1 MKKRVLVVA
10 LLVLLAVASA
20 FAGGAKEAK
29 KSLTVWVEKS
39 FSDDAN
45 YAMEQRVKE
54 FGKEFDVDVSVE
66 MINALDFMTKLN
78 AAIEAGNPPD
88 IVTANMYKVLSYGEN
103 NPFLDVTEKVAA
115 LDAEREIFDASIE
128 NTKIDGKN
136 YYYPF
141 YNSVSIMYYRTDK
154 LAEAGLDIPET
165 WEEVF
170 EAAKAISDPD
180 NGFYGLAMGCGPTD
194 EDGCNTFRT
203 IMWANG
209 GGLYAP
215 DGTITA
221 NTDPVVLELVEDY
234 KDLYESEAIPPAAT
248 TWGPAGNNTSYMMGE
263 SGICYNSPTLYNSL
277 KADPNYAELFAN
289 TVVAAPPKGA
299 TGESYALNLAF
310 GWGII
315 AASKNIDTAYEFID
329 YTYEKEWYDSYIKQV
344 APVFVP
350 VFTDAKN
357 DPFYTDDVANAAA
370 VGYAESAMGYYG
382 YPVDT
387 LEGRILAS
395 KHYYQFPVCKML
407 NNVVTQ
413 GMTPQQSLDALAAET
428 QALAESI

>member
-45 YAMEQRVKE
+45 WAMEQRVKE

-141 YNSVSIMYYRTDK
+141 YNSVSIMYYRADK

-180 NGFYGLAMGCGPTD
+180 NP
-194 EDGCNTFRT
+194 
-203 IMWANG
+203 
-209 GGLYAP
+209 
-215 DGTITA
+215 
-221 NTDPVVLELVEDY
+221 
-234 KDLYESEAIPPAAT
+234 
-248 TWGPAGNNTSYMMGE
+248 
-263 SGICYNSPTLYNSL
+263 
-277 KADPNYAELFAN
+277 
-289 TVVAAPPKGA
+289 
-299 TGESYALNLAF
+299 
-310 GWGII
+310 
-315 AASKNIDTAYEFID
+315 
-329 YTYEKEWYDSYIKQV
+329 
-344 APVFVP
+344 
-350 VFTDAKN
+350 
-357 DPFYTDDVANAAA
+357 
-370 VGYAESAMGYYG
+370 
-382 YPVDT
+382 
-387 LEGRILAS
+387 
-395 KHYYQFPVCKML
+395 
-407 NNVVTQ
+407 
-413 GMTPQQSLDALAAET
+413 GMCF
-428 QALAESI
+428 